1 MTCPVTHIKK
11 EDNKMAYY
19 SQERKKSVAPV
30 VRDLLKEYGFKGSLS
45 VDNHSTVILTIKE
58 GLMDVVGNYNKTVE
72 DRPRNNMYGDPT
84 HSRDEE
90 LNVNVYWY
98 KEHFSGRVLEFLTK
112 VLRVLGEG
120 NHNNSD
126 LMTDYFDVGWYVDV
140 RFGRWKNPYKISGV
154 K

>member
-1 MTCPVTHIKK
+1 
-11 EDNKMAYY
+11 MAYY

-45 VDNHSTVILTIKE
+45 VDNYSTVVLTIKE
-58 GLMDVVGNYNKTVE
+58 GLMDVIGNYNKTIK
-72 DRPRNNMYGDPT
+72 DRPRFIGEPT

-112 VLRVLGEG
+112 IIRVLNGG
-120 NHNNSD
+120 NHDNSD
-126 LMTDYFDVGWYVDV
+126 IMTDYFDVGWYVDV
-140 RFGRWKNPYKISGV
+140 RFGKWNNPYKLI